1 MPGAAGRR
9 RPWRPPREPPVTT
22 LLGIFA
28 FIVILT
34 ILILVHELGHFTMAR
49 VFGVRVDE
57 FGLGFPPRVK
67 SWRRGGV
74 LYSIN
79 AIPLGGFVKMAGEN
93 GEDATPDSFGA
104 KPPWQRFIILAAG
117 PTMNLSL
124 AVLVFFLTFMGGS
137 PRAVTVVTG
146 VVRGSPAAH
155 AGLRAG
161 DRIVALDGGPVH
173 YYEDLV
179 TATQHHLGQRVTLRV
194 QRGSR
199 VFRTS
204 LIPRKHPPAK
214 PKQGAMG
221 VVLGDVAVVR
231 YGPGQALAMS
241 FQQIGLMVSS
251 IPTVVGGLLS
261 GPGRGQ
267 VAGPIGIAHLT
278 TNAVQS
284 QPKLGWASL
293 FALLALLSAN
303 LGVLNLLPIPALDG
317 GRIVFVLLSW
327 IRGRNLNPQVEGL
340 IHMVGMAML
349 LVLIVAISYQDI
361 GRWISGAAY

>member
-1 MPGAAGRR
+1 M
-9 RPWRPPREPPVTT
+9 TS
-22 LLGIFA
+22 LLGILT

-34 ILILVHELGHFTMAR
+34 VLILVHELGHFTMAR
-49 VFGVRVDE
+49 IFGVRVDE
-57 FGLGFPPRVK
+57 FGLGFPPRIK
-67 SWRRGGV
+67 AWRRGGI

-93 GEDATPDSFGA
+93 GEDDVPDSFGA

-124 AVLVFFLTFMGGS
+124 AVLVFFLTFVGGS
-137 PRAVTVVTG
+137 PRPITVVTT
-146 VVRGSPAAH
+146 VVPGSPAAH

-161 DRIVALDGGPVH
+161 DRILAVDGHRVR
-173 YYEDLV
+173 YYDDL
-179 TATQHHLGQRVTLRV
+179 AAAIQHHLGQHVTLRMR
-194 QRGSR
+194 RGSR
-199 VFRTS
+199 MYSTS
-204 LIPRKHPPAK
+204 LVPRKHPPAK

-221 VVLGDVAVVR
+221 VVLGDVAVVH
-231 YGPGQALAMS
+231 YGPGQALRMS

-251 IPTVVGGLLS
+251 IPVIIGGLLT
-261 GPGRGQ
+261 GPGRSQ

-284 QPKLGWASL
+284 QPRLGWASL
-293 FALLALLSAN
+293 FGLLALLSAN

-327 IRGRNLNPQVEGL
+327 VRGRNLNPQVEGL
-340 IHMVGMAML
+340 IHMVGMALL
-349 LVLIVAISYQDI
+349 LVLIVAISYQDVA
-361 GRWISGAAY
+361 RWISGAAY